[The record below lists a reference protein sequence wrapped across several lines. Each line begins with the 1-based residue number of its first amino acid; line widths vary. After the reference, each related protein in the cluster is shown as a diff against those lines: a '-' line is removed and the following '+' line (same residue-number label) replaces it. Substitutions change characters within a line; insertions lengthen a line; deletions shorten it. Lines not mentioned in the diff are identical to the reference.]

1 MANIV
6 SEINRARVLRGQ
18 IGKSAL
24 NALYPNDF
32 EYYLCAFELVSETKT
47 VDYFV
52 FPIQPSS
59 ISKTEPTRNNI
70 KVSMSGTTV
79 LRNKSFLPQEI
90 TLKGNF
96 GRRFK
101 ILSTKGAFFGVGV
114 SFKIKD
120 VMFGD
125 RMGKTITPSFSSGIK
140 TGYGAVKLLQF
151 LLEESNKVNSNG
163 KPYQLY
169 FYNMA
174 FGESYLV
181 TIPPSGMTFP
191 QSEDKNMIWEY
202 ALNLKILAPL
212 SEVATIKHSS
222 LRSQNILG
230 KNLIQNTINIVA
242 KNTKLLLAVNSVYKG
257 IVKI

>member
-32 EYYLCAFELVSETKT
+32 EYYLCAFELVSENKT

-70 KVSMSGTTV
+70 KTSMSGTTV
-79 LRNKSFLPQEI
+79 LRNKSFLTQEI

-101 ILSTKGAFFGVGV
+101 ILSMQGVAFSSGLE
-114 SFKIKD
+114 I
-120 VMFGD
+120 
-125 RMGKTITPSFSSGIK
+125 GKLDIGNGGQGIGFQTPSFSGGIK
-140 TGYGAVKLLQF
+140 TGYGATKILQNI
-151 LLEESNKVNSNG
+151 LQRSNKVNSNG

-181 TIPPSGMTFP
+181 TMPPSGMTFS

-202 ALNLKILAPL
+202 SLNFKILAPL
-212 SEVATIKHSS
+212 SEVAAIKNTKTKSAE
-222 LRSQNILG
+222 ILG
-230 KNLIQNTINIVA
+230 KSLIQNKINAVA
-242 KNTKLLLAVNSVYKG
+242 KNTKSLLAINSVYREV
-257 IVKI
+257 VKI